1 MIYGCKITKFLLYF
15 KPTFSFFVKVIVFV
29 LQLNLFIMKKILIM
43 CLLVCFAGA
52 TMAQGQV
59 ESAKKQST
67 QVSKEG
73 HSKCGSQD
81 CQAVMK
87 LKKEYLETHFKLDEK
102 QKEPFWEAFNAYAKA
117 EFEAFQKSRE
127 IMREAGIDHHVAPDS
142 IQYLSDDQIMILY
155 KTRLETR
162 RQLLEA
168 ESKFLQ
174 SISKC
179 LSAKQ
184 VNEYYQLDRKF
195 KRSAANHKKDGSCKE
210 AVPAE
215 KGKCPQKCMEAAPS
229 KSAH

>member
-1 MIYGCKITKFLLYF
+1 M
-15 KPTFSFFVKVIVFV
+15 
-29 LQLNLFIMKKILIM
+29 LF
-43 CLLVCFAGA
+43 CLLVGFAAA

-59 ESAKKQST
+59 ET
-67 QVSKEG
+67 TTN
-73 HSKCGSQD
+73 SKCGSQD

-87 LKKEYLETHFKLDEK
+87 LKKEFLEKNFTLKEE
-102 QKEPFWEAFNAYAKA
+102 QKKPFWDAFDAYAKA
-117 EFEAFQKSRE
+117 EYSAFQKSRAA
-127 IMREAGIDHHVAPDS
+127 MHEAGIDRHVAPDS

-168 ESKFLQ
+168 ESQFLQ

-184 VNEYYQLDRKF
+184 VDEYFQLERKF
-195 KRSAANHKKDGSCKE
+195 KRSAASHKKGASRKE
-210 AVPAE
+210 SVPAE

>member
-1 MIYGCKITKFLLYF
+1 
-15 KPTFSFFVKVIVFV
+15 
-29 LQLNLFIMKKILIM
+29 MKKIVILCM
-43 CLLVCFAGA
+43 LVCFAGA
-52 TMAQGQV
+52 TMAQVQ
-59 ESAKKQST
+59 T
-67 QVSKEG
+67 DVSKKEVSTDAKSSN
-73 HSKCGSQD
+73 SKCGSQD

-87 LKKEYLETHFKLDEK
+87 LKKEYFENNFKLDEK
-102 QKEPFWEAFNAYAKA
+102 QKDPFWEAFDAYAKA

-127 IMREAGIDHHVAPDS
+127 VMREAGIDHHVAPDS

-168 ESKFLQ
+168 ESQFLQ

-184 VNEYYQLDRKF
+184 VDEYFQLERKF
-195 KRSAANHKKDGSCKE
+195 KRSAASHKKGASRKE
-210 AVPAE
+210 SVPAE

>member
-1 MIYGCKITKFLLYF
+1 
-15 KPTFSFFVKVIVFV
+15 
-29 LQLNLFIMKKILIM
+29 MKKIMIL

-52 TMAQGQV
+52 TMAQGQN
-59 ESAKKQST
+59 ESAKKSAST
-67 QVSKEG
+67 TVKSND
-73 HSKCGSQD
+73 SKCGSQD

-102 QKEPFWEAFNAYAKA
+102 QKEPFWEAFNVYAKA

-127 IMREAGIDHHVAPDS
+127 VMREAGIDHHVAADS

-168 ESKFLQ
+168 ESQFLQ

-184 VNEYYQLDRKF
+184 VDEYFQLERKF
-195 KRSAANHKKDGSCKE
+195 KRSAASHKKEAPRKE
-210 AVPAE
+210 SVPAE

>member
-1 MIYGCKITKFLLYF
+1 
-15 KPTFSFFVKVIVFV
+15 
-29 LQLNLFIMKKILIM
+29 MKKIVILCM
-43 CLLVCFAGA
+43 LVCFAGA
-52 TMAQGQV
+52 TMAQVQV
-59 ESAKKQST
+59 ESAKKQNT
-67 QVSKEG
+67 QVPKEG

-87 LKKEYLETHFKLDEK
+87 LKKEYFENNFKLDEK
-102 QKEPFWEAFNAYAKA
+102 QKDPFWEAFDAYAKA
-117 EFEAFQKSRE
+117 EFESFQKSRE
-127 IMREAGIDHHVAPDS
+127 VMREAGIDHHVAPDS

-168 ESKFLQ
+168 ESQFLQ

-184 VNEYYQLDRKF
+184 VDEYFQLERKF
-195 KRSAANHKKDGSCKE
+195 KRSAASHKKEAPRKE
-210 AVPAE
+210 SVPAE